1 VISRDNEKLLR
12 DSYDTVMADVISLE
26 NNIEASQLAFHQ
38 QIEAAREVRE
48 ARRLGKHISTVE
60 GVVIAGKEQTSITT
74 VGVVV
79 TTVEDETRIVEGEG
93 GREPDG
99 AAEKVDKDVS
109 AVEKVVDNR
118 NLDRVEVGRASVE
131 DVTLLPVGGV
141 VTTVEDETRIVE
153 GEGGREPDGAA
164 DKVDKDVSAVEKVV
178 DNRNLDR
185 VEVGRASVEE
195 VTLLPVGGVVTTGE
209 DETRIVEGVVASVPD
224 GAAVL
229 VDKDVS
235 AVEKVVDNRN
245 LDRVEV
251 GRASVVEVT
260 LLPVG
265 GVVTTGEDE
274 TRIVEGVVAPV
285 PDGAA
290 VLVDK
295 DVSAVEK
302 VVDNRNL
309 EGVEV
314 GMASVEG
321 FTLRP
326 DGVKVVVAPVEE
338 VIEELS
344 SETGEAVSPLP
355 EIIASKKRALDDQ
368 KDTHLKD
375 NIPIANDPSQ
385 VSLGKVALPTTKK
398 RNKLSLRRKVTNN
411 QGVAPQHEPSITQGL
426 GLHLTAVRLGG
437 EATVGKEDVATLID
451 KEYDPEQTAEKERLQ
466 LADFLTTRPPP
477 PTFVREGD
485 GKAKK
490 RKSKKCGTKKT
501 KKLLSGSTTAISIEG
516 APMLDPKPPAGH
528 PWAGYS
534 TTETGWEEWPY
545 ESTMDGNPED
555 WTHEGR
561 THEDQ
566 ESWDNVDNNEWYWDH
581 EFGNWVYTGPSYI
594 KRIRRKDLSNKM
606 EKNWRL
612 GMRRN
617 WNTPKKEKML
627 AKITITRDNMNL
639 VITYI
644 YKPM

>member
-1 VISRDNEKLLR
+1 MCLCVSLCHCCLGDTLVMALQSQGNVMCLLRPRCEVRKGELKHEYGILVHNMEAESFSGTCFMRDGRFVTLTWQEINKAFKKVKEDTYVISRDNEKLLR

-99 AAEKVDKDVS
+99 AAEK
-109 AVEKVVDNR
+109 
-118 NLDRVEVGRASVE
+118 
-131 DVTLLPVGGV
+131 
-141 VTTVEDETRIVE
+141 
-153 GEGGREPDGAA
+153 
-164 DKVDKDVSAVEKVV
+164 
-178 DNRNLDR
+178 
-185 VEVGRASVEE
+185 
-195 VTLLPVGGVVTTGE
+195 
-209 DETRIVEGVVASVPD
+209 
-224 GAAVL
+224 

-516 APMLDPKPPAGH
+516 APMLDSKPPAGH